1 MSRKPH
7 TYKINQHNNKINI
20 YILIIICIVNT
31 KTNTM
36 YMDEST
42 PVMRLYKQNKQ
53 IITSK
58 LLSLYIIYNKV

>member
-1 MSRKPH
+1 MSRKPY
-7 TYKINQHNNKINI
+7 TSTINQHNKKNKL
-20 YILIIICIVNT
+20 YILIILCIVNT

-36 YMDEST
+36 YMDDST

-58 LLSLYIIYNKV
+58 FISLYIIYHKV

>member
-1 MSRKPH
+1 M
-7 TYKINQHNNKINI
+7 I
-20 YILIIICIVNT
+20 ILCTVNT

-36 YMDEST
+36 YMDDST

-58 LLSLYIIYNKV
+58 FISLYIIYNKV